1 MSDREE
7 LRDRIAALE
16 SDRRQIVEEAQRE
29 ADAMFAQY
37 QLSQLLATGAGLQE
51 LAGMVL
57 VELMR
62 LAEAS
67 SGAIW
72 FQGTT
77 ADRLRLVASL
87 GPLANDEELGQASS
101 VPAIAEVCPPAR
113 GWTVLGLGEE
123 PPLGVLACAPE
134 GGTLDSEGLRV
145 IQL

>member
-1 MSDREE
+1 VSDREE

-72 FQGTT
+72 FQG
-77 ADRLRLVASL
+77 
-87 GPLANDEELGQASS
+87 NDGRSPETGCFPWAACERRGTRAGEQRPGHRRG
-101 VPAIAEVCPPAR
+101 VPARAR
-113 GWTVLGLGEE
+113 
-123 PPLGVLACAPE
+123 
-134 GGTLDSEGLRV
+134 LDGPRAG
-145 IQL
+145 